1 MTSTK
6 ELPRKVILITG
17 PAGNLGSAVV
27 ERLRNEAVSLI
38 LVDRH
43 PDRIKELY
51 PDLEVSDNHL
61 LIPDVDLTD
70 PEAVKTAVGTGLE
83 TFEYIDCLVHTTG
96 GFQMGEAVHQITPDQ
111 WDMMMDLNVK
121 TFLNTIKS
129 VIPAMIDREK
139 GIVITIGARPALE
152 GKKKMGSYS
161 AAKAAVLRLTESI
174 AAEGTST
181 GVRARCII
189 PGTID
194 TPDNRRAMPKADTS
208 KWIKPETIANVIF
221 ETCFNNNLT
230 EKDVIVS
237 LY

>member
-51 PDLEVSDNHL
+51 PDLEDSDNHL

-70 PEAVKTAVGTGLE
+70 PEAVKTAAGTGLE
-83 TFEYIDCLVHTTG
+83 TFGYIDCLVHTTG